1 MKFHESNALK
11 DEEKRSNDCLV
22 DVSSLNHN
30 QLCPKHMVTSKKI
43 DLITVFGLLA
53 CDWFLKEI
61 SCPNDTGLPQVQEVV
76 NESYQGRRQACM
88 ADKKTCTLHFQ
99 GLGWGV
105 PNFGTCQGIQR
116 CIYKYI
122 YIDRYTYTEIKN
134 IIETFWHSKANLP
147 QS

>member
-30 QLCPKHMVTSKKI
+30 QLCPKHVVTSKKI

-76 NESYQGRRQACM
+76 NESIKVGGRHVWPT
-88 ADKKTCTLHFQ
+88 KKHVPCTFR
-99 GLGWGV
+99 GLGGV
-105 PNFGTCQGIQR
+105 SLISGHAKAF
-116 CIYKYI
+116 KDVYI
-122 YIDRYTYTEIKN
+122 
-134 IIETFWHSKANLP
+134 
-147 QS
+147 